1 MIEKNIKKKVYMCIT
16 ESLCCIVEINISTI
30 LQFFLNLFLKMGKE
44 TITYEELTVPGTLV
58 VIFSNTTSFYP

>member
-1 MIEKNIKKKVYMCIT
+1 MCIT